1 MGDPGRCCNMADCE
15 LCGLAK
21 PTLVPVKVQVH
32 TLANPEG
39 AYKGLCQDCL
49 ASCEAAYQQ
58 HFGEKKEAKK

>member
-1 MGDPGRCCNMADCE
+1 MADCE

-21 PTLVPVKVQVH
+21 PTLVPVRVQVH

-49 ASCEAAYQQ
+49 DSCEAAYQQ
-58 HFGEKKEAKK
+58 HFGKKEEKEKK